1 VSLAAGATLAPGSN
15 GSGTLTFNND
25 LGLNNASVL
34 QFQLG
39 ANSDP
44 VAVTGDLTLGG
55 TLNLTNRAGFGAGT
69 YPLFT
74 YGGALSVGTLVI
86 GTAPAGYGYT
96 MDTSVQGQVNLIVSR
111 PQFGNLRAT
120 PDGLVMSGSGGPA
133 NASYYLLMATNL
145 ATPLNAWTR
154 MATNQFDAGGNFNFT
169 NPRDPG
175 VPRQFYQLQLP

>member
-1 VSLAAGATLAPGSN
+1 
-15 GSGTLTFNND
+15 
-25 LGLNNASVL
+25 
-34 QFQLG
+34 
-39 ANSDP
+39 
-44 VAVTGDLTLGG
+44 
-55 TLNLTNRAGFGAGT
+55 
-69 YPLFT
+69 LFT

-169 NPRDPG
+169 NPRDPIRRPRKERG
-175 VPRQFYQLQLP
+175 VGRRQSRFAASTASKPMSSAGGMMGSGSGSHRPLL